1 MLALA
6 VVALERLIALL
17 AFDHPRQR
25 LTQADGIVD
34 ATVEPKPTQGVVHMR
49 RIASK
54 HDPTLAKPHCDPLVN
69 AINALVHQGVGGAV
83 IGPGDAANRML
94 GIGPGQG
101 LFFGGFGGHGQ
112 GHAPQTWWA
121 FVGHFEERTPLHW
134 VAHVSVFAVA
144 QGGKVKRGAEHAVA
158 LGPGVAGKLDVSRF
172 AHRAAPAIGT
182 NQPLGG
188 PFHHAIWALGLH
200 HQVVALAVLR
210 LKSVAKHHLDQ
221 SGAQHVLEHDGREPV
236 LLQVQTV
243 GIGRVVAQQIQI
255 PFGHQAILQIARLPV
270 PHRNP
275 QRAHFSGHAD
285 AVQHLQGGRV
295 KGPSPQVDGQA
306 RFGLYHPAGNA
317 LLCQHQSGDQA
328 HWPSSHDH
336 DRAFHVDCHTSH
348 LLTAHPRRGAHLVLL
363 NPLGLCWHGA

>member
-1 MLALA
+1 MHIGHVGLLALA
-6 VVALERLIALL
+6 VVALQGLIALL

-25 LTQADGIVD
+25 LAQADGIVD
-34 ATVEPKPTQGVVHMR
+34 ATVEPKTAQRVVHMR
-49 RIASK
+49 RIACEQ
-54 HDPTLAKPHCDPLVN
+54 HPALAKPHRDPLVH
-69 AINALVHQGVGGAV
+69 AVNALVHQGIGGAL

-101 LFFGGFGGHGQ
+101 LFFGGFGGHRQ
-112 GHAPQTWWA
+112 GHAPQTWRA
-121 FVGHFEERTPLHW
+121 FVGHFEQGAPLHR
-134 VAHVSVFAVA
+134 VAHICVLAVA
-144 QGGKVKRGAEHAVA
+144 QGGKVKGGAEHAVA
-158 LGPGVAGKLDVSRF
+158 LGPGVAGKLDVGRF

-221 SGAQHVLEHDGREPV
+221 TGAQHVLEHDGREPV

-306 RFGLYHPAGNA
+306 RFGLNHPAGNA
-317 LLCQHQSGDQA
+317 LLRQHQGGDQT
-328 HWPSSHDH
+328 HRTGTHDH
-336 DRAFHVDCHTSH
+336 HRRPTAASH
-348 LLTAHPRRGAHLVLL
+348 AKTFLGRQAVLSAL
-363 NPLGLCWHGA
+363 K